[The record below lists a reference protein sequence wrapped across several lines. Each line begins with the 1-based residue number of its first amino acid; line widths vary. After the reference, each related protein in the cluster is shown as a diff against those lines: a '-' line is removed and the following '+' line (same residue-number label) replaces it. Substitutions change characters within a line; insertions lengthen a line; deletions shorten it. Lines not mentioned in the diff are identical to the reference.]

1 MMQRIIKV
9 EISLV
14 YQRERET
21 IYIIYQWL
29 GVGESEN
36 TKFYIEEEDDS
47 KLLFDDIIINVTD

>member
-36 TKFYIEEEDDS
+36 IKFYIEEEDDS